1 MRVKDYLGVKCPR
14 CGGHLDMLVEPDK
27 VTMGD
32 DRTRSAMSRTPAVY
46 VTWKT
51 SVISHDCD
59 NPNGNG
65 HSYVEYE

>member
-14 CGGHLDMLVEPDK
+14 CGGHLDMLVEPD
-27 VTMGD
+27 VITMGLA
-32 DRTRSAMSRTPAVY
+32 RVQSAISRDQAVF

-51 SVISHDCD
+51 SIIPHNCD

-65 HSYVEYE
+65 HSYVEAD